1 MIDVAQTPLHDN
13 FTFQSCPGGPR
24 NVIIQTRGILPP
36 LAPDAPPGYFSDGR
50 TYPMT
55 TDPNDPALGLGAR
68 DGLPDA
74 LRVLLNDYPQA
85 GWQAD
90 PNFDGLVRFWLSKHL
105 SFREM
110 LAILTRETQ
119 AAADGADPARFAA
132 ALSRIGGRLVGEL
145 HGHHGI
151 EDAHYFPRLS
161 AMEPRLEAG
170 FALLDGDHHALDAHL
185 ADFVEAANALIG
197 VADAPAEMRGEAARF
212 AARLEGLER
221 FLDRHL
227 VDEEELVVPVLLHHG
242 TGALG

>member
-1 MIDVAQTPLHDN
+1 MTPE
-13 FTFQSCPGGPR
+13 
-24 NVIIQTRGILPP
+24 
-36 LAPDAPPGYFSDGR
+36 
-50 TYPMT
+50 T
-55 TDPNDPALGLGAR
+55 TDPALTLGAR
-68 DGLPDA
+68 AGLPDA
-74 LRVLLNDYPQA
+74 LRVLLEDYPRA
-85 GWQAD
+85 GWETD
-90 PNFDGLVRFWLSKHL
+90 PGFDGLVRFWLSKHL

-110 LAILTRETQ
+110 LAMLTRETQ

-132 ALSRIGGRLVGEL
+132 ALSQVGGRLVGEL

-170 FALLDGDHHALDAHL
+170 FALLDGDHHALDGHL
-185 ADFVEAANALIG
+185 ADFVEAANGLIG
-197 VADAPAEMRGEAARF
+197 IADAPARMRGEAARF
-212 AARLEGLER
+212 AIRLEGFHG